1 MMNLTL
7 SELAHAAA
15 EVAQIG
21 AATLRRYFGQATIAN
36 ATAKRPFD
44 FVSEADRASE
54 QAMIE
59 FIVKRFPDD
68 TIYAEEGTRQEV
80 GNGNRWIIDP
90 LDGTTNFLH
99 GFPMFSVSVAV
110 EHGGVVVAGAIID
123 PLREELFVAERG
135 RGAYLNGTPIHVS
148 PITEPSRCLLA
159 TGFPF
164 RAKHLLE
171 PYLRTFAQLFARVS
185 GIRRAGSAALDLAYV
200 ACGRC
205 EGFWELGL
213 SPWDIAAGELLIQ
226 EAGGRVTD
234 FSGAPSAI
242 WKGDI
247 VASNGHIHHLMLE
260 VVSAVF
266 AQHKAG

>member
-1 MMNLTL
+1 MTLGL
-7 SELAHAAA
+7 SELARAAA
-15 EVAQIG
+15 EVAKIG
-21 AATLRRYFGQATIAN
+21 AATLQRYFGQTTMAH

-44 FVSEADRASE
+44 FVSAADRASE
-54 QAMIE
+54 QAMTE
-59 FIVKRFPDD
+59 FILAQFPGDS
-68 TIYAEEGTRQEV
+68 IYAEEQTRQEA

-99 GFPMFSVSVAV
+99 GYPMFSVSVAV
-110 EHGGVVVAGAIID
+110 EHAGEVVAAAIID
-123 PLREELFVAERG
+123 PLRDELFLAERG
-135 RGAYLNGTPIHVS
+135 RGAYLNGAPIHVS
-148 PITEPSRCLLA
+148 PISEPCRSLLA

-171 PYLRTFAQLFARVS
+171 PYLQTFASLFAQVS

-226 EAGGRVTD
+226 VAGGRVTD
-234 FSGAPSAI
+234 FAGAPSAV
-242 WKGDI
+242 WKGNVI
-247 VASNGHIHHLMLE
+247 ASNGHIHPLMLE
-260 VVSAVF
+260 VVTTVF
-266 AQHKAG
+266 AEHNVF